1 MPEERR
7 KQGESE
13 DDDAFDLYPN
23 AAHFVQYIKSLD
35 RSDINSELFVRLL
48 EVYYL
53 SNRDKESDPMRL
65 VEIKLD
71 NIYADGWPRC

>member
-7 KQGESE
+7 RKGENE
-13 DDDAFDLYPN
+13 DGDAFDLYPD

-48 EVYYL
+48 EVYY
-53 SNRDKESDPMRL
+53 SSHRDKESDPMRL
-65 VEIKLD
+65 VQYQVGQYL
-71 NIYADGWPRC
+71 C